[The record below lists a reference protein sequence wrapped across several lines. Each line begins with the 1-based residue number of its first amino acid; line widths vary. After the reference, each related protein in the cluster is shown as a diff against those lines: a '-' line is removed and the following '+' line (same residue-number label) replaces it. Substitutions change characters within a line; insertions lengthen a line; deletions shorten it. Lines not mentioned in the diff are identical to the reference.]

1 MKTEIKFL
9 YNNKKPIYMDIEF
22 LDVGTL
28 LEYEGIIYK
37 VIKRNVNIKRSF
49 TQEILINRAF
59 KKRKRHAKRLVIN

>member
-49 TQEILINRAF
+49 T
-59 KKRKRHAKRLVIN
+59 